1 VFPLVVWLVPDKKRK
16 ESIKKHLHDEFSAWP
31 NLFEVITLDELEPL
45 LRLDTTGTLPYEER

>member
-1 VFPLVVWLVPDKKRK
+1 MPDKKRK